1 MAVYLDVIWL
11 LNVCFDYMLL
21 MLTSLLLK
29 RHVRKRRLA
38 AGALFASLYVIF
50 LFIPGLEFM
59 VHPIVKLFY
68 SFIIV
73 SITFGFTR
81 FRSFIQ
87 SWLLFY
93 FVTFMIG
100 GGMLGAHYFLK
111 QEVGV
116 YNGAIATQGSGFGD
130 PVSWVFVLVGF
141 PSVWFFSKKR
151 LGDIEAKKIHYDQ
164 IASVKIMIDDVI
176 VTAPALI
183 DSGNQLKDPLSGAP
197 VMILDMTIHAN
208 HFSENFLKKAKNVT
222 DFQSEGEVDRWEHR
236 LRIVPFRAV
245 GQDHQFLCAIKP
257 DAVEISTNEETI
269 VVKKVLVGLSFQ
281 SLSGEKEY
289 SCILHPKMLAE
300 KANAS

>member
-11 LNVCFDYMLL
+11 LNICFDYMLL

-38 AGALFASLYVIF
+38 AGALVASLYVIF
-50 LFIPGLEFM
+50 LFIPGMEFM
-59 VHPIVKLFY
+59 VNPLVKLFY
-68 SFIIV
+68 SLIIV
-73 SITFGFTR
+73 SMTFGFTR
-81 FRSFIQ
+81 FRSFLQ

-100 GGMLGAHYFLK
+100 GGMLGAHYFFK
-111 QEVGV
+111 QDVGV
-116 YNGAIATQGSGFGD
+116 YNGAIATQGTGFGD
-130 PVSWVFVLVGF
+130 PVSWGFVLVGF
-141 PSVWFFSKKR
+141 PVIWLFSKKR
-151 LGDIEAKKIHYDQ
+151 LSEIEAKKIHYDQ
-164 IASVKIMIDDVI
+164 IATVKITIDDVI
-176 VTAPALI
+176 VTAAALI
-183 DSGNQLKDPLSGAP
+183 DSGNQLRDPLSGAP
-197 VMILDMTIHAN
+197 VMILDMTIHSEQ
-208 HFSENFLKKAKNVT
+208 FSDQFLEKAKNVT

-245 GQDHQFLCAIKP
+245 GQDHQFLCALKP
-257 DAVEISTNEETI
+257 DEVEITTKEETL